1 LTECKRR
8 CHTVERTIIV
18 SHRQEEQVP
27 EVLTAT
33 EAAAYLQV
41 PVETLRRWR
50 SIGSGPR
57 HAKVGRHVRYR
68 RAALDRWFEER
79 EREAAGGAR

>member
-1 LTECKRR
+1 L
-8 CHTVERTIIV
+8 IV
-18 SHRQEEQVP
+18 SQRQEEQVS

-50 SIGSGPR
+50 SVGIGPR
-57 HAKVGRHVRYR
+57 YARVGRHVRYR
-68 RAALDRWFEER
+68 QAALDRWLEER
-79 EREAAGGAR
+79 EREALARGR

>member
-1 LTECKRR
+1 
-8 CHTVERTIIV
+8 
-18 SHRQEEQVP
+18 VP

-41 PVETLRRWR
+41 PVATLRRWR
-50 SIGSGPR
+50 SIGTGPR

-68 RAALDRWFEER
+68 RAALDRWLEKR
-79 EREAAGGAR
+79 EREAAAGAK

>member
-1 LTECKRR
+1 M
-8 CHTVERTIIV
+8 
-18 SHRQEEQVP
+18 P
-27 EVLTAT
+27 EVLTAD

-50 SIGSGPR
+50 SLGTGPR

-68 RAALDRWFEER
+68 RAALDRWLEER
-79 EREAAGGAR
+79 EREAAAGAK

>member
-1 LTECKRR
+1 
-8 CHTVERTIIV
+8 V
-18 SHRQEEQVP
+18 SRRQENGVP
-27 EVLTAT
+27 EVLTAI

-50 SIGSGPR
+50 NLGIGPR

-68 RAALDRWFEER
+68 QAALDRWLEER
-79 EREAAGGAR
+79 EREAAARAR

>member
-1 LTECKRR
+1 
-8 CHTVERTIIV
+8 V
-18 SHRQEEQVP
+18 SIRQENVVP

-50 SIGSGPR
+50 SVGSGPR

-68 RAALDRWFEER
+68 RAALDRWLEEQ
-79 EREAAGGAR
+79 EREAAVRAR

>member
-1 LTECKRR
+1 M
-8 CHTVERTIIV
+8 
-18 SHRQEEQVP
+18 P

-50 SIGSGPR
+50 SVGIGPR

-68 RAALDRWFEER
+68 RAALDRWLDER
-79 EREAAGGAR
+79 EREAAARAR